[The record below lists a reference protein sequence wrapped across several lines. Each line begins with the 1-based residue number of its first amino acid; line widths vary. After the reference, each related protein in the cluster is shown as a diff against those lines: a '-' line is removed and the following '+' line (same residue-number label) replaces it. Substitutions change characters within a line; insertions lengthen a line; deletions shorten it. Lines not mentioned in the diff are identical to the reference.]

1 MKHFTLES
9 ISPHS
14 TPEKNVLNLQMLYFN
29 ILFQRRFLSAFRDPS
44 FICTPSLELCF
55 LSIHTYFCS
64 HRTLNPVQI
73 TDLLHFFLRSTYFQ
87 YNGTIYKEREGV
99 EMESPLVAVFANHQ
113 EKSLEEYVMT
123 TSPFKST
130 IRKFVTSGWAV
141 TCKPRDQLAL
151 VVSVWQGPI
160 S

>member
-1 MKHFTLES
+1 MKHFTIES

-14 TPEKNVLNLQMLYFN
+14 TPERNVLNLQTLYCN
-29 ILFQRRFLSAFRDPS
+29 ILFQRRFVSAFRDPS
-44 FICTPSLELCF
+44 FICTPSLELYI
-55 LSIHTYFCS
+55 LLTLIFCS
-64 HRTLNPVQI
+64 HRTLNPIQI
-73 TDLLHFFLRSTYFQ
+73 TDLLHFFFRSTYFQ

-113 EKSLEEYVMT
+113 VKSLEEYVMT

-130 IRKFVTSGWAV
+130 IPEFVTSVWAV
-141 TCKPRDQLAL
+141 TYKPQDQLAL
-151 VVSVWQGPI
+151 VVSVCQGPI

>member
-14 TPEKNVLNLQMLYFN
+14 TPEKNVLNLQTLCFN
-29 ILFQRRFLSAFRDPS
+29 ILFQRRFLSAFRGPL
-44 FICTPSLELCF
+44 FICILHLYST
-55 LSIHTYFCS
+55 HTYFCS

-130 IRKFVTSGWAV
+130 IRKFVASGWAV